1 MDNTH
6 FFGLLDLFKDLP
18 KKKKTVIIFKKF
30 IKYFINTDDLIIL
43 FHWINGTMFKIN

>member
-18 KKKKTVIIFKKF
+18 KKKKKTVIIFKKF

-43 FHWINGTMFKIN
+43 FH